1 MNKIYLYVIA
11 LLLVVSSCGDFLEE
25 ASQNLTYV
33 ESTQD
38 FDELLIL
45 AKTENRRSISFCL
58 VRRDG

>member
-25 ASQNLTYV
+25 DSQNLTYV

-38 FDELLIL
+38 FD
-45 AKTENRRSISFCL
+45 
-58 VRRDG
+58 DY